1 MRNAVF
7 PGTFDPP
14 THGHMNLIDRA
25 AKIFDTVLV
34 VIAVNQNKECL
45 FSAEERR
52 SMMEEMLAGYDNVQV
67 KLWDR
72 LIVEFAQKNDARV
85 ILRGVRALAD
95 FGYEFELAMTNK
107 GLNPDIDIL
116 FMPTDPKYF
125 VLRSSAIKEVAMY
138 GGDVTSMVPPNVAEA
153 LRERLRGS

>member
-1 MRNAVF
+1 
-7 PGTFDPP
+7 
-14 THGHMNLIDRA
+14 
-25 AKIFDTVLV
+25 
-34 VIAVNQNKECL
+34 
-45 FSAEERR
+45 
-52 SMMEEMLAGYDNVQV
+52 VQV